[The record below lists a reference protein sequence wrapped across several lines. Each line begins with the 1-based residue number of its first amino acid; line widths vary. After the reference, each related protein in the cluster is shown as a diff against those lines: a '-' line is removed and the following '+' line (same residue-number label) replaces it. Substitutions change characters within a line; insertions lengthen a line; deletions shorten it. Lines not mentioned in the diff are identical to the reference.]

1 MCYQEKRSI
10 VSAISSILIFTIY
23 SIYIY
28 QNYLTG
34 NIDYSHNYEF
44 WGSVIL
50 IFIPVMIVANIII
63 HIVFIIINKI
73 ATDENVPNRSDEM
86 DKIIELKSTR
96 NSHYT
101 FMLGILIS
109 MTALV
114 IGYSPM
120 TMFIAITSS
129 MLVACV
135 IGDISQ
141 LYFIRRGI

>member
-10 VSAISSILIFTIY
+10 VSAISSILIFTFY

-50 IFIPVMIVANIII
+50 IFLPVMIVANIII

-73 ATDENVPNRSDEM
+73 ATDENVPERSDEM

-101 FMLGILIS
+101 FMVGILIS